1 MGFLDKVK
9 TQATALAEKAQ
20 DGARAGQEK
29 LSGMQAKRQA
39 DALLLELGGLTYL
52 ARAGRAT
59 PDGDAQVAR
68 LMDQLAA
75 HEAEHGPVNVSPA
88 VPPPG
93 ETGGYVPADGAA
105 ASGGAPAVPSPSA
118 TGVGGVPVGA
128 PGPAAFQGGV
138 PQPVTDEVPGA
149 AQGSASPHLPSPDEP
164 ASSSLPVGSYTPAEE
179 TPEP

>member
-52 ARAGRAT
+52 ARAGRAA

-75 HEAEHGPVNVSPA
+75 HEAEHGPVSVSPPVA
-88 VPPPG
+88 PPG
-93 ETGGYVPADGAA
+93 ETGSYVPAGGAA
-105 ASGGAPAVPSPSA
+105 AGGGAPAAPSP
-118 TGVGGVPVGA
+118 TLPGVPGDPVGA
-128 PGPAAFQGGV
+128 PGPAFTSGV
-138 PQPVTDEVPGA
+138 PQAVTDAVPGT
-149 AQGSASPHLPSPDEP
+149 AQGAASPDLSSPAEP
-164 ASSSLPVGSYTPAEE
+164 TASNLPVGSYTPAEE
-179 TPEP
+179 THEP